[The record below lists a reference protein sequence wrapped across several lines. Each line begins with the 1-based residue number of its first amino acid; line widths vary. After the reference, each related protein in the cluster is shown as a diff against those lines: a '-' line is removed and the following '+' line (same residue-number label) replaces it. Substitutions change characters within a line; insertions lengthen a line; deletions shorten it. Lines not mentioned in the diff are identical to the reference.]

1 MKIVLRIALILQL
14 VALAVTADPKFP
26 IPESSLQAVVVLS
39 ADWNASTAKMLRFE
53 RTSPSKPWTAVGNA
67 VPVNLGRT
75 GLAWG
80 RSDLIRDSDPSS
92 TMGPRKKEGDGKAP
106 AGLFPFLQAFG
117 HPSSPT
123 GYSDSNLPFLIVEA
137 EQCVDDAESE
147 HYNTVVKPSEVGGVT
162 WNSAETMK
170 IDLYRMGLVVGH
182 NCPDAKPGMGS
193 CIFFHLQS
201 KAGAPTS
208 GCTAMDAASLTSLLL
223 WLKRDAQPVVLQLP
237 QAEFKKRHD
246 KSWPNWK

>member
-1 MKIVLRIALILQL
+1 MKIAWRIALILQL
-14 VALAVTADPKFP
+14 VVLAATADPKFP
-26 IPESSLQAVVVLS
+26 IPDTSLQAVVVLS
-39 ADWNASTAKMLRFE
+39 ANWDDPTARMLRFE
-53 RTSPSKPWTAVGNA
+53 RVSAAKPWSPVGHA

-80 RSDLIRDSDPSS
+80 RSKLISDKDPSS
-92 TMGPRKKEGDGKAP
+92 TVGPTKKEGDGKAP

-117 HPSSPT
+117 YPTSPK
-123 GYSDSNLPFLIVEA
+123 GYSDSNLPFLVVESQ
-137 EQCVDDAESE
+137 QCVDDATSE
-147 HYNTVVKPSEVGGVT
+147 HYNTIVEPAKVGGAT

-182 NCPDAKPGMGS
+182 NCPDAKPGKGS

-201 KAGAPTS
+201 GAKAPTS
-208 GCTAMDAASLTSLLL
+208 GCTAMDAASLSNLLL

-237 QAEFKKRHD
+237 QSEFKKRHHE
-246 KSWPNWK
+246 SWPVWK